1 VSDRPDVKA
10 AVARVDAARASL
22 EAARAARKSDVDITL
37 GFDHWPVSAT
47 NTQGTGNSFTIGASM
62 PIHVF
67 DSGRGPVGHAVADVF
82 AAESDLQ
89 HSRAAAEIEIRTA
102 QEELANAQA
111 LTERYRT
118 TLLPESTRIL
128 DAEEIAFRRGGASL
142 LDLLDARRN
151 ARQVALAAVA
161 ARRDREIAAARLE
174 LASGHAPLAAFL
186 NPSAASAAGPQNP
199 QIGDRSQR

>member
-1 VSDRPDVKA
+1 MTPRLSGA
-10 AVARVDAARASL
+10 SAIARSAAARASL
-22 EAARAARKSDVDITL
+22 AAARAGRKSDVDVTL
-37 GFDHWPVSAT
+37 GFDHWPVSAA
-47 NTQGTGNSFTIGASM
+47 NQQGTGNSFTIGASM

-89 HSRAAAEIEIRTA
+89 HSRATAEIEIRTA

-111 LTERYRT
+111 LAERYRT

-128 DAEEIAFRRGGASL
+128 DAEEVAFRRGGASL

-151 ARQVALAAVA
+151 ARAVALAAVA

-174 LASGHAPLAAFL
+174 LASGHAPLASFL
-186 NPSAASAAGPQNP
+186 NAS
-199 QIGDRSQR
+199 GDR